1 MARKNKAEKQSQHE
15 DEELKTQLENNEENE
30 NAADDD
36 NQEESDKDPV
46 QLEKEKYLRLYSEF
60 ENFRR
65 RTNKERIDWMQ
76 NASKDIVKELLPII
90 DDMERGIKALKDVG
104 NDSAVEGME
113 LIYKKLYST
122 LEKKGL
128 KPMVSIGEV
137 FDSEIHEAVT
147 QFAAPTPELKG
158 KVIDEI
164 EKGYFLNDKV
174 LRFAKV
180 VVGN

>member
-1 MARKNKAEKQSQHE
+1 MARKNKVEQQSKQE
-15 DEELKTQLENNEENE
+15 EEELKTQEEYNEEIENVDDENNQ
-30 NAADDD
+30 DDS
-36 NQEESDKDPV
+36 EKDPV

-90 DDMERGIKALKDVG
+90 DDMERGIKALKDAG

-122 LEKKGL
+122 LENKGL
-128 KPMVSIGEV
+128 KPMVSVGEV

-147 QFAAPTPELKG
+147 QFTAPTPEMKG

>member
-1 MARKNKAEKQSQHE
+1 MAKKNNAEKQTKQE
-15 DEELKTQLENNEENE
+15 EEELKTSKEVNQE
-30 NAADDD
+30 NAENLEHQA
-36 NQEESDKDPV
+36 EGGGDPV

-60 ENFRR
+60 ENFIR

-76 NASKDIVKELLPII
+76 NASKDIIKELLSII
-90 DDMERGIKALKDVG
+90 DDMERGIKALKDAG
-104 NDSAVEGME
+104 NESAVEGME
-113 LIYKKLYST
+113 LIYKKLFST

-128 KPMVSIGEV
+128 KPMTSVGED

-147 QFAAPTPELKG
+147 QFAAPTPEMKG

>member
-1 MARKNKAEKQSQHE
+1 MAKKNKAEKQTKQE
-15 DEELKTQLENNEENE
+15 EEELKKSTEVKEENAE
-30 NAADDD
+30 NIEHQD
-36 NQEESDKDPV
+36 EGVGDPV

-76 NASKDIVKELLPII
+76 NASKDIIKELLSII
-90 DDMERGIKALKDVG
+90 DDMERGIKALKDAG
-104 NDSAVEGME
+104 NESAVEGME
-113 LIYKKLYST
+113 LIYKKLFST

-128 KPMVSIGEV
+128 KPMTSVGED

-147 QFAAPTPELKG
+147 QFAAPTPEMKG

>member
-1 MARKNKAEKQSQHE
+1 MAKKNKAEKQTKQE
-15 DEELKTQLENNEENE
+15 EEELKTSKEVNQE
-30 NAADDD
+30 NAENLEHQA
-36 NQEESDKDPV
+36 EGGGDPV

-60 ENFRR
+60 ENFIR

-76 NASKDIVKELLPII
+76 NASKDIIKELLSII
-90 DDMERGIKALKDVG
+90 DDMERGIKALKDAG
-104 NDSAVEGME
+104 NESAVEGME
-113 LIYKKLYST
+113 LIYKKLFST

-128 KPMVSIGEV
+128 KPMTSVGED

-147 QFAAPTPELKG
+147 QFAAPTPEMKG

>member
-1 MARKNKAEKQSQHE
+1 MAKKNKAEKQTKQE
-15 DEELKTQLENNEENE
+15 EEELKTSKEVNQE
-30 NAADDD
+30 NAENLEHQA
-36 NQEESDKDPV
+36 EGGGDPV

-76 NASKDIVKELLPII
+76 NASKDIIKELLTII
-90 DDMERGIKALKDVG
+90 DDMERGIKALKDAG
-104 NDSAVEGME
+104 NESAVEGME
-113 LIYKKLYST
+113 LIYKKLFST

-128 KPMVSIGEV
+128 KPMTSVGED

-147 QFAAPTPELKG
+147 QFAAPTPEMKG
-158 KVIDEI
+158 KVIDVI

>member
-1 MARKNKAEKQSQHE
+1 MAQKNKAEKQTKQE
-15 DEELKTQLENNEENE
+15 EEELKTSKEVNQE
-30 NAADDD
+30 NAENLEHQA
-36 NQEESDKDPV
+36 EGGGDPV

-76 NASKDIVKELLPII
+76 NASKDIIKELLTII
-90 DDMERGIKALKDVG
+90 DDMERGIKALKDAG
-104 NDSAVEGME
+104 NESAVEGME
-113 LIYKKLYST
+113 LIYKKLFST

-128 KPMVSIGEV
+128 KPMTSVGED

-147 QFAAPTPELKG
+147 QFAAPTPEMKG
-158 KVIDEI
+158 KVIDVI

>member
-1 MARKNKAEKQSQHE
+1 MAKKNKAEKQTKQE
-15 DEELKTQLENNEENE
+15 EEELTKSTEVKQE
-30 NAADDD
+30 NAENIEHQD
-36 NQEESDKDPV
+36 EGIGDPV

-76 NASKDIVKELLPII
+76 NASKDIIKELLSII
-90 DDMERGIKALKDVG
+90 DDMERGIKALKDAG
-104 NDSAVEGME
+104 NESAVEGME
-113 LIYKKLYST
+113 LIYKKLFST

-128 KPMVSIGEV
+128 KPMTSVGEE

-147 QFAAPTPELKG
+147 QFAAPTPEMKG

>member
-1 MARKNKAEKQSQHE
+1 MARKNKAEKQSKHE
-15 DEELKTQLENNEENE
+15 EEELKTQTDMNDEKVAAEEN
-30 NAADDD
+30 DSH
-36 NQEESDKDPV
+36 EESGSDPV

-76 NASKDIVKELLPII
+76 NASKDIIKELLPII
-90 DDMERGIKALKDVG
+90 DDMERGIKALKDAG
-104 NDSAVEGME
+104 NDAAVEGME
-113 LIYKKLYST
+113 LIFKKFYST

-128 KPMVSIGEV
+128 KPMSAVGED

-147 QFAAPTPELKG
+147 QFAAPSPEMKG

>member
-1 MARKNKAEKQSQHE
+1 MAKKNNAEKQTKQE
-15 DEELKTQLENNEENE
+15 EEELKKSTEVKQE
-30 NAADDD
+30 NAENIEHQD
-36 NQEESDKDPV
+36 EGVGDPV

-76 NASKDIVKELLPII
+76 NASKDIIKELLSII
-90 DDMERGIKALKDVG
+90 DDMERGIKALKDAG
-104 NDSAVEGME
+104 NESAVEGME
-113 LIYKKLYST
+113 LIYKKLFST

-128 KPMVSIGEV
+128 KPMTSVGED

-147 QFAAPTPELKG
+147 QFAAPTPEMKG

>member
-1 MARKNKAEKQSQHE
+1 MAKKNNAEKQTKQE
-15 DEELKTQLENNEENE
+15 EEELKKSTEVKQE
-30 NAADDD
+30 NAENIEHQD
-36 NQEESDKDPV
+36 EGVGDPV

-76 NASKDIVKELLPII
+76 NASKDIIKELLSII
-90 DDMERGIKALKDVG
+90 DDMERGIKALKDAG
-104 NDSAVEGME
+104 NESAVEGME
-113 LIYKKLYST
+113 LIYKKLFST

-128 KPMVSIGEV
+128 KPMTSVGED

-147 QFAAPTPELKG
+147 QFAAPTPEMKG
-158 KVIDEI
+158 KVIDVI

>member
-1 MARKNKAEKQSQHE
+1 MAKKNNAEKQTKQE
-15 DEELKTQLENNEENE
+15 EEELKKSTEVKQE
-30 NAADDD
+30 NAENIEHQD
-36 NQEESDKDPV
+36 EGVGDPV

-76 NASKDIVKELLPII
+76 NASKDIIKELLTII
-90 DDMERGIKALKDVG
+90 DDMERGIKALKDAG
-104 NDSAVEGME
+104 NESAVEGME
-113 LIYKKLYST
+113 LIYKKLFST

-128 KPMVSIGEV
+128 KPMTSVGED

-147 QFAAPTPELKG
+147 QFAAPTPEMKG
-158 KVIDEI
+158 KVIDVI

>member
-1 MARKNKAEKQSQHE
+1 MAKKNKAEKQTKQE
-15 DEELKTQLENNEENE
+15 EEELKTSKEVNQE
-30 NAADDD
+30 NAENLEHQA
-36 NQEESDKDPV
+36 EGGGDPV

-76 NASKDIVKELLPII
+76 NASKDIIKELLTII
-90 DDMERGIKALKDVG
+90 DDMERGIKALKDAG
-104 NDSAVEGME
+104 NESAVEGME
-113 LIYKKLYST
+113 LIYKKLFST

-128 KPMVSIGEV
+128 KPMTSVGED

-147 QFAAPTPELKG
+147 QFAAPTPEMKG

>member
-1 MARKNKAEKQSQHE
+1 MARKNKVEKQPKQE
-15 DEELKTQLENNEENE
+15 EEELKTQAEYNEEIENADDENNQ
-30 NAADDD
+30 DDS
-36 NQEESDKDPV
+36 EKDPV

-90 DDMERGIKALKDVG
+90 DDMERGIKALKDAG

-128 KPMVSIGEV
+128 KPMVSVGEV

-147 QFAAPTPELKG
+147 QFAAPTPEMKG

>member
-1 MARKNKAEKQSQHE
+1 MSRKNKAEKQSKHE
-15 DEELKTQLENNEENE
+15 EEDLNNQVENNEEIE
-30 NAADDD
+30 NAEDQG
-36 NQEESDKDPV
+36 NQEGNDKDPV

-65 RTNKERIDWMQ
+65 RTNKERIDLMQ

-104 NDSAVEGME
+104 NDSAIEGME

-128 KPMVSIGEV
+128 KPMVSVGEV
-137 FDSEIHEAVT
+137 FDSELHEAVT
-147 QFAAPTPELKG
+147 QFAAPTPEMKG

>member
-1 MARKNKAEKQSQHE
+1 
-15 DEELKTQLENNEENE
+15 
-30 NAADDD
+30 
-36 NQEESDKDPV
+36 
-46 QLEKEKYLRLYSEF
+46 
-60 ENFRR
+60 
-65 RTNKERIDWMQ
+65 MQ
-76 NASKDIVKELLPII
+76 NASKDIIKELLPVI
-90 DDMERGIKALKDVG
+90 DDMERGIKALKDAG
-104 NDSAVEGME
+104 NDSAVEGMD
-113 LIYKKLYST
+113 LIFKKFYST

-128 KPMVSIGEV
+128 KPMTSVGED

-147 QFAAPTPELKG
+147 QFAAPTPEMKG